1 MDFKWQSLKR
11 NTICFEN
18 LKYEGE
24 YFNGIF
30 HEVKDIEV
38 LIRAKQKKKKPLF
51 TWQEFLED

>member
-38 LIRAKQKKKKPLF
+38 LIRAKQKKKNPYSLGKNF
-51 TWQEFLED
+51 